1 MRRRRGENGETLVE
15 TLVSTALLGI
25 VGIGIIGAIAAVL
38 ISTDVDR
45 HVSRGETVLRSYVA
59 AVQSAPYQA
68 CAGLAS
74 YPDDY
79 TEPDGFTVGV
89 TKIDFWNGAGPTA
102 VPGSGTL
109 TFTGGCGGTD
119 HGLQRISVRVT
130 SPGQRGTTE
139 TATFVKRGPVPAP
152 S

>member
-1 MRRRRGENGETLVE
+1 MRRRGEDGETLVE
-15 TLVSTALLGI
+15 TLVSTAILGI
-25 VGIGIIGAIAAVL
+25 VGIGIIGSIAAVL

-59 AVQSAPYQA
+59 AVQSAPYEA

-79 TEPDGFTVGV
+79 DPPSGFSVGV
-89 TKIDFWNGAGPTA
+89 TRVDFWNGTGPTA
-102 VPGSGTL
+102 VPGSGQL
-109 TFTGGCGGTD
+109 PFTNGCGGTD

-130 SPGQRGTTE
+130 SSGTRGTTE
-139 TATFVKRGPVPAP
+139 TATFVKRGPVPAA